1 MLLQAVIH
9 VLYTIRCEWNLVLTC
24 GQGRLLLTH
33 NMTCFLIDN
42 LACDTLQFY
51 QSYVSAL
58 LYEDSPLI
66 AIVPK
71 GILPQSYDNRAF
83 WHDFQGI
90 LISYMEAYL
99 ALKLHSLKLR
109 SLNG

>member
-1 MLLQAVIH
+1 MLSQAVIH

-58 LYEDSPLI
+58 LYEDSLAQHYFI
-66 AIVPK
+66 ADGRLYIQ
-71 GILPQSYDNRAF
+71 L
-83 WHDFQGI
+83 
-90 LISYMEAYL
+90 
-99 ALKLHSLKLR
+99 
-109 SLNG
+109 LNIG

>member
-1 MLLQAVIH
+1 MLSQAVIH

-58 LYEDSPLI
+58 LYEDS
-66 AIVPK
+66 
-71 GILPQSYDNRAF
+71 
-83 WHDFQGI
+83 
-90 LISYMEAYL
+90 L
-99 ALKLHSLKLR
+99 AQHYFTADGRLYIQL
-109 SLNG
+109 LNTVAQTLDT

>member
-1 MLLQAVIH
+1 MLSQAVIH

-33 NMTCFLIDN
+33 SMTCFLIDN

-58 LYEDSPLI
+58 SYEDSLAQHYFTADGRLYI
-66 AIVPK
+66 QLLNTVAQT
-71 GILPQSYDNRAF
+71 LDN
-83 WHDFQGI
+83 
-90 LISYMEAYL
+90 
-99 ALKLHSLKLR
+99 
-109 SLNG
+109 